1 MKEFEPQLYT
11 TMKNILTCPKVEDMA
26 LTFSTSYD
34 NFGFEQIVEFLECGQ
49 TIAVTDANKHQFVA
63 LYVDWFLNT
72 SIESQFRPFYKGF
85 YKVMSSES
93 IRVGLVVTAAP

>member
-1 MKEFEPQLYT
+1 
-11 TMKNILTCPKVEDMA
+11 MKNILITPNVEEMA

-49 TIAVTDANKHQFVA
+49 SIAVTDANKHEFVK
-63 LYVDWFLNT
+63 LYIDWFLNA

-85 YKVMSSES
+85 YKVMSLES
-93 IRVGLVVTAAP
+93 IRVGYLLIVAS